1 MIALCPRQLCAAAEH
16 TANIAVIVELSSVPT
31 SAEVGGAHGTH
42 TANCTSHSVSRSIH
56 QRMHLRRPVIARNIV
71 IIQ

>member
-42 TANCTSHSVSRSIH
+42 TANCTSHSAGVFTSGCTCGD
-56 QRMHLRRPVIARNIV
+56 Q
-71 IIQ
+71 